1 MKILLACMLLAV
13 ALSGC
18 FKSRALVRERVVDSL
33 EEKNTARFFVPPAQ
47 QDTALLLLG
56 TKTNVPA
63 DWNAKINVKTKSQTI
78 SDSVKTGDL
87 TKANYLEREG
97 LMTYIISDVKLPLQ
111 SGLPTEIYLEFESV
125 HRLEGAS
132 LWIAYIKQ

>member
-1 MKILLACMLLAV
+1 MKVFLVCMLAI

-18 FKSRALVRERVVDSL
+18 FQSRALVRERVVDNL
-33 EEKNTARFFVPPAQ
+33 EEKSAARFSVPPAQ
-47 QDTALLLLG
+47 HDKAMLLLG
-56 TKTNVPA
+56 TKTKLPK
-63 DWNAKINVKTKSQTI
+63 DWSAKIVVRTKLQTI
-78 SDSVKTGDL
+78 SESVRTEGL
-87 TKANYLEREG
+87 AKANYLEREG

-111 SGLPTEIYLEFESV
+111 SGIPTEIQLEFESP